1 MKNTKLLLTLFIASF
16 MLVACSSNTASDAS
30 DTSKNNPKVETKSTS
45 ETEDVTEEENSG
57 NEDSSSE
64 EDTLVDIMNEA
75 AANSKSTD
83 EIYVTGDVVV
93 GDKGDVKQGIYDLEI
108 TGGSGNIT
116 GTRAAVRGL
125 FINYIGSA
133 PGSGIDYPSK
143 IRLILLRGDV
153 LKFRNISKIKFTAVP
168 AKVQMSNELGIGEY
182 VVGRDIKPGTY
193 KLSTN
198 ANMNPELTY
207 SGWSIDILD
216 TSTGKTIEQTYNPGN
231 MDVAVKLEEGQIV
244 STKFDNTDRNIS
256 SDEARL
262 IFTELNQ

>member
-30 DTSKNNPKVETKSTS
+30 DSSKNNPKVETKSTS
-45 ETEDVTEEENSG
+45 ETEDVTSG

-64 EDTLVDIMNEA
+64 EETIVDIMNEA

-93 GDKGDVKQGIYDLEI
+93 GDKGDVTPGIYDLEI

-116 GTRAAVRGL
+116 GTRAAVRAL

-133 PGSGIDYPSK
+133 PGSGMDYPSK
-143 IRLILLRGDV
+143 IRLILFRGDV

-182 VVGRDIKPGTY
+182 VVGCDIKPGTY
-193 KLSTN
+193 KLSSN
-198 ANMNPELTY
+198 ANMNPELTN

-216 TSTGKTIEQTYNPGN
+216 TSTGKTMEQRYNPGN

>member
-1 MKNTKLLLTLFIASF
+1 MKNTKLLLTVLIAGSMLF
-16 MLVACSSNTASDAS
+16 ACSSNRVS
-30 DTSKNNPKVETKSTS
+30 DTSYSSENDSKLETQSIS
-45 ETEDVTEEENSG
+45 EKEDVTEEENSG

-64 EDTLVDIMNEA
+64 EDTIVDIMNEA

-207 SGWSIDILD
+207 SGWSIDILN